1 MDIGSLL
8 VADAQSAK
16 LVEPGKAP
24 APRPIAVGPARCRA
38 QCYASRARVRCRAH
52 ADLSGLP
59 QRRNHGRLPRNQD
72 DSADAPEHSL
82 QLWDGINKRE
92 RLLRIVTMA
101 P

>member
-72 DSADAPEHSL
+72 DSADARALPAAVRWHQQARAL
-82 QLWDGINKRE
+82 AANRDDWL
-92 RLLRIVTMA
+92 